1 MLFLIRT
8 TNTTTMMQDESW
20 GVTQEPVLDSVFSTT
35 QEYTAPVYNET
46 VYANPINEQSTYNG
60 APAYYQEPVIDSD
73 PVYNGGLDFSKVG
86 GEPIYEVPA
95 YSDPIN
101 NMPVYDTPIYQ
112 TPVVEVDYAAIEA
125 QRAAI
130 EAQRLADLAAA
141 TAAAA
146 EAERIAAELRA
157 AQLQS
162 LQDEIA
168 RMQAAEAAALA
179 ATIEQERL
187 AAELQAAI
195 RQQEAERAAAELA
208 YNQLIASQQYA
219 EAEQARQHRQ
229 HDLAHRREVAIYNQ
243 NLLQMQQLEAA
254 QQAAEAAQR
263 LQAEKEAIA
272 AQADA
277 DRAKLEEERI
287 RAEQAAVDANQVL
300 YTMQGGGA
308 PSTQETPIRTTSVE
322 NPEVQRTNTPTLPT
336 TKVGANLKP
345 VVIGFGIIVLA
356 ILVAKALTKKNPQ

>member
-1 MLFLIRT
+1 
-8 TNTTTMMQDESW
+8 MQDESW

-219 EAEQARQHRQ
+219 EAEQARQIAEAAQ
-229 HDLAHRREVAIYNQ
+229 QVAIYNQ

>member
-219 EAEQARQHRQ
+219 EAEQARQIAEAAQ
-229 HDLAHRREVAIYNQ
+229 QVAIYNQ